1 MKKNLFSLL
10 LFLLT
15 VQFSQAQ
22 KFNSNLLKSYSQE
35 ELESITIEDLKA
47 IEYGITN
54 AMYFATIPEG
64 KETNFPEVINI
75 EGSLN
80 FTDYKFKISS
90 ENQYYRIKNSN
101 KVLVVKSMYV
111 LKNELINSIK

>member
-1 MKKNLFSLL
+1 M

-15 VQFSQAQ
+15 VQFTQAQ

-35 ELESITIEDLKA
+35 ELESISQEDLKA

-64 KETNFPEVINI
+64 KETNFPEIMDLG
-75 EGSLN
+75 GSLN

-90 ENQYYRIKNSN
+90 ENQYYRIKNSD
-101 KVLVVKSMYV
+101 KILVVKSMYV
-111 LKNELINSIK
+111 LKNELINSVK